1 MLTKSQLY
9 QINDFIQWY
18 ENNSLHLAP
27 KYQRGA
33 VWTELAKS
41 YFIDSIMKDYPVP
54 PIFLRQTIDVNLM
67 LTSREVIDGQQ
78 RLRAILDFYKNKF
91 TWKKNHSGRSK
102 SVYFSD
108 LSDEEK
114 VHFLNYTLFVNIIS
128 QEEDAV
134 IFDMFSRLNSN
145 SIVVNDQENR
155 NAKYWGYFKLFI
167 IKLGNELRPYFIKWN
182 IFKDSAM
189 MRMADLEFLNSVAYV
204 CINGLESESPT
215 KINKLYEKY
224 DNSFDC
230 ADEIYEQII
239 QTFKTIF
246 LIFDEMGKEES
257 YLFTKSY
264 LLTLF
269 ISIYNT
275 LYHIEGL
282 DNDKINS
289 LLGDSAVEHYII
301 SDKLI
306 KLDSLLEIINHKNTI
321 NDEKFA
327 WVNEFERLHR
337 TRTTAKVERIQR
349 TKLLIGYLNDD

>member
-33 VWTELAKS
+33 VWTEMAKS

-54 PIFLRQTIDVNLM
+54 PIFLRQTIDVTIM
-67 LTSREVIDGQQ
+67 LTQREVIDGQQ

-91 TWKKNHSGRSK
+91 AWKKNHSGRSK
-102 SVYFSD
+102 SIYFDD
-108 LSDEEK
+108 LSDDEK
-114 VHFLNYTLFVNIIS
+114 IHFLNYTLFVNIIS

-145 SIVVNDQENR
+145 SIVVNDQEKR

-167 IKLGNELRPYFIKWN
+167 IDLGNELRPHFIKWN
-182 IFKDSAM
+182 IFKDSAL
-189 MRMADLEFLNSVAYV
+189 MRMADLDFLNSVAFV

-215 KINKLYEKY
+215 RVNKLYEKY
-224 DNSFDC
+224 DKSFDF
-230 ADEIYEQII
+230 ADECYERILK
-239 QTFKTIF
+239 TFKTIF
-246 LIFDEMGKEES
+246 SIFENMGKEES

-269 ISIYNT
+269 ISVYNT

-282 DNDKINS
+282 EAGKINCILS
-289 LLGDSAVEHYII
+289 DSVVDFYSI

-306 KLDSLLEIINHKNTI
+306 ALDNLLEIINHKNTI
-321 NDEKFA
+321 NDDKYI

-337 TRTTAKVERIQR
+337 IRTTAKAERTQR
-349 TKLLIGYLNDD
+349 TNLLIRYLNDG